1 MNYLLKYGEI
11 ALRGKNRHLFEDKL
25 IKQVIKCTNARVSKE
40 QGRLLAREVT
50 DQKLLENI
58 IGITAICPVDIITT
72 DEIEA
77 IKELVLNHVLE
88 KFEEE
93 FTFKIVTKR
102 ANKNYPLTSPEI
114 NIEIGAHILENIKGA
129 VVDVKNPQ
137 HTIYVELRNNV
148 YCYSEIIK
156 GIGGL
161 PSGAGR
167 VISLL
172 SGGIDSPVAT
182 FLAARKGLDV
192 TPLYFHAPPYTTE
205 HAKQKVVDICKNL
218 SKYMGDIELHIVNFT
233 DIQLF
238 LHKNT
243 QHEKLTIF
251 LKRAM
256 VLLAEELS
264 KKQRANALIM
274 GDSIGQVA
282 SQTIQSIDVIDDAA
296 KNIPIIRPLATN
308 DKQEIVEIAKKIGT
322 FDISIR
328 PFEDCCT
335 IFVAKHPE
343 TKPDKRTIKRMEAA
357 FEEELMQ
364 KINIA
369 IENIEILKINSIG
382 GI

>member
-11 ALRGKNRHLFEDKL
+11 ALRGKNRHIFEDKL
-25 IKQVIKCTNARVSKE
+25 INTVAKTTGARVNKE
-40 QGRLLAREVT
+40 QGRLLVRGAKDLNVL
-50 DQKLLENI
+50 KNI
-58 IGITAICPVDIITT
+58 IGITAICPIDMIET
-72 DEIEA
+72 DELEA
-77 IKELVLNHVLE
+77 LKEMVLNHAI
-88 KFEEE
+88 KSFENN
-93 FTFKIVTKR
+93 FTFKIITKR

-114 NIEIGAHILENIKGA
+114 NVELGAYILENVKGA
-129 VVDVKNPQ
+129 KVDVKNPQ
-137 HTIYVELRNNV
+137 HIIYVELRNYS
-148 YCYSEIIK
+148 YCYSKIIE

-192 TPLYFHAPPYTTE
+192 TCLYFHSPPYTTE
-205 HAKQKVVDICKNL
+205 HAKQKVVDICNNL
-218 SKYMGDIELHIVNFT
+218 SKYTGSLNLHIVNFT

-238 LHKNT
+238 LHKAT
-243 QHEKLTIF
+243 EHAKLTIF

-256 VLLAEELS
+256 VKLAEELA
-264 KKQRANALIM
+264 KKQKAFALIM

-296 KNIPIIRPLATN
+296 ENLPIIRPLATN
-308 DKQEIVEIAKKIGT
+308 DKQDIIEIAKKIGT

-335 IFVAKHPE
+335 IFVPKHPE
-343 TKPDKRTIKRMEAA
+343 TKPDKRTIKRMERA
-357 FEEELMQ
+357 FEEELMK
-364 KINIA
+364 KIHTA
-369 IENIEILKINSIG
+369 IENIEIIRAEV
-382 GI
+382 